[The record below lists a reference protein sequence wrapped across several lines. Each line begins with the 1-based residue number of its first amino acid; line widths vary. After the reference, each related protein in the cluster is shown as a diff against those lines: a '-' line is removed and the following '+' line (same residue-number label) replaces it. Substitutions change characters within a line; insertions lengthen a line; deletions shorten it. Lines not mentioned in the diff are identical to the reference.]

1 MMKQA
6 EYTREILSFEEKISL
21 SKLEVKKAEERTA
34 ELEYQKSRFV
44 LDAFLLTLKNAQ
56 KVEASND
63 HTPL

>member
-21 SKLEVKKAEERTA
+21 AKLETKKAEERTA

-44 LDAFLLTLKNAQ
+44 LDAFLLVIQEREAEKQLDLK
-56 KVEASND
+56 
-63 HTPL
+63 